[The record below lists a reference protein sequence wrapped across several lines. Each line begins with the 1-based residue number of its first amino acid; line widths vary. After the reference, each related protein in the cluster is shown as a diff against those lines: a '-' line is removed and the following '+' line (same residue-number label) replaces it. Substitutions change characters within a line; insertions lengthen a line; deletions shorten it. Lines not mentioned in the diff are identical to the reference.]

1 MIRILMHLHF
11 SQTYLS
17 QTSWNAFSFA
27 NCCWRLK
34 MILVFLV
41 VAAVV
46 KPKCK
51 IKRSLNFVILNP
63 RKCDLVLVKLARFL
77 LFTGE
82 RVTRFSAGGGV
93 S

>member
-1 MIRILMHLHF
+1 
-11 SQTYLS
+11 
-17 QTSWNAFSFA
+17 
-27 NCCWRLK
+27 

-63 RKCDLVLVKLARFL
+63 RNCDLVLVKLARFL

-93 S
+93 SWRFFGGDRRAAKVKKVKF